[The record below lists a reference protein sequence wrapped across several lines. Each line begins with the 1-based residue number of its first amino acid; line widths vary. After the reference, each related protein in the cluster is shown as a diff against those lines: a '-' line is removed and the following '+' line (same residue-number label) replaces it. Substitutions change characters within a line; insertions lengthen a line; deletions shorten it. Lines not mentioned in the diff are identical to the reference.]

1 MSMRDSVPHTPDW
14 HPGGETTGFP
24 SPAQI
29 WRERVLCLDNL
40 LLSHPEATF
49 FVRMRGQAL
58 RAAEIFEQDL
68 LLVDRA
74 VPATSG
80 VLTLVQFPTGFS
92 VKRLLI
98 QEGRTLLHS
107 VVPGAPPIEGAPDED
122 VVIWGVVLFVV
133 RAVHPL
139 SQGRVWKHMT
149 SEQQG
154 APGQDR

>member
-1 MSMRDSVPHTPDW
+1 MPMRDSVPHAPDW
-14 HPGGETTGFP
+14 HPGSETTGFP

-29 WRERVLCLDNL
+29 WREKALCLDDL
-40 LLSHPEATF
+40 LLSHPETTF

-58 RAAEIFEQDL
+58 REAGILEQDL

-80 VLTLVQFPTGFS
+80 ALILAQFPTGFS

-107 VVPGAPPIEGAPDED
+107 AVPGAPPIEGSSDQD
-122 VVIWGVVLFVV
+122 FVIWGVVLYVL

-139 SQGRVWKHMT
+139 SQRRVGKHMT
-149 SEQQG
+149 SDQQG
-154 APGQDR
+154 TPGQER